1 MQQPLASHSK
11 AIPHVSDC
19 LTQQSHP
26 ARLRHSCRVFL
37 RPAADALRF
46 PPWAAQLM
54 RHATPLFDP
63 IQYKGATNKRRFYE
77 EVQLPRNLVVLG
89 DAVCTFNP

>member
-1 MQQPLASHSK
+1 M
-11 AIPHVSDC
+11 
-19 LTQQSHP
+19 
-26 ARLRHSCRVFL
+26 FE
-37 RPAADALRF
+37 RF
-46 PPWAAQLM
+46 PWAAQLM

>member
-1 MQQPLASHSK
+1 
-11 AIPHVSDC
+11 
-19 LTQQSHP
+19 
-26 ARLRHSCRVFL
+26 
-37 RPAADALRF
+37 
-46 PPWAAQLM
+46 M